1 MAALRGTNALCYIGG
16 TKVPLANEW
25 TLDIEQEKIEAPH
38 TFVCPTDASTQ
49 WVLRSGGYYSGSFS
63 ISALYDDSDDSPID
77 AALSDSE
84 QSVILY
90 PHCDATTKYWIGD
103 FWVDIS
109 MGVGVDDYATVDV
122 SGESDGAVTWAPS
135 A

>member
-25 TLDIEQEKIEAPH
+25 SLDIEQEKIEAPH
-38 TFVCPTDASTQ
+38 SFVCPTNAATQ
-49 WVLRSGGYYSGSFS
+49 WVERAGGYFSGSFS
-63 ISALYDDSDDSPID
+63 ISALYDDADDSPID
-77 AALSDSE
+77 AAMSDSE
-84 QSVILY
+84 KSVILY
-90 PHCDATTKYWIGD
+90 PSCDATTKYFIGD

-109 MGVGVDDYATVDV
+109 VGVSVDDYATVDV
-122 SGESDGAVTWAPS
+122 SGESDGAITWAPN